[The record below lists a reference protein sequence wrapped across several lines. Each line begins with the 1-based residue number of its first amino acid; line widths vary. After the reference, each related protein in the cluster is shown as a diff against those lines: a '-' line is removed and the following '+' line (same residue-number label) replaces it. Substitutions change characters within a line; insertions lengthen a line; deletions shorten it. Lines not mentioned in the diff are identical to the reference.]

1 MGEIVLVDTS
11 VLMNVLDVRGFN
23 QNREPVLA
31 EFERLIEQGAHLFLP
46 MAAVLEA
53 GNHIAQLADGR
64 VRRSTAELFA
74 ERIRQALD
82 GEAPWRP
89 MQFPESATM
98 ATWLDE
104 FPDAAMKGLGIG
116 DLSIRKDWEALCKRY
131 RLSRVRVWTL
141 DGDLAGLDR
150 RPGGRH

>member
-1 MGEIVLVDTS
+1 
-11 VLMNVLDVRGFN
+11 
-23 QNREPVLA
+23 
-31 EFERLIEQGAHLFLP
+31 
-46 MAAVLEA
+46 
-53 GNHIAQLADGR
+53 
-64 VRRSTAELFA
+64 
-74 ERIRQALD
+74 
-82 GEAPWRP
+82 

>member
-1 MGEIVLVDTS
+1 MAEIVLVDTS

-23 QNREPVLA
+23 QNREPVLT

-89 MQFPESATM
+89 MQFPESAAM
-98 ATWLDE
+98 ASWLDE

-116 DLSIRKDWEALCKRY
+116 DLSIRKDWEALCERHP
-131 RLSRVRVWTL
+131 LSRVRVWTL
-141 DGDLAGLDR
+141 DSDLDGLDR
-150 RPGGRH
+150 RPGRRH

>member
-23 QNREPVLA
+23 QNREPVLV

-89 MQFPESATM
+89 MQFPESETM

-116 DLSIRKDWEALCKRY
+116 DLSIQKDWEALCERHP
-131 RLSRVRVWTL
+131 LSPVRVWTL
-141 DGDLAGLDR
+141 DSDLAGLDR
-150 RPGGRH
+150 RPGRRR

>member
-1 MGEIVLVDTS
+1 MSEIVLVDTS
-11 VLMNVLDVRGFN
+11 VLMNALDVRGFN
-23 QNREPVLA
+23 QRRTEVLE
-31 EFERLIEQGAHLFLP
+31 EFESLIEEGAHLFLP

-53 GNHIAQLADGR
+53 GNHIAQLANGR
-64 VRRSTAELFA
+64 IRRSTAELFA

-104 FPDAAMKGLGIG
+104 FPDAAMNGLGIG
-116 DLSIRKDWEALCKRY
+116 DLSIRKDWEALCERY
-131 RLSRVRVWTL
+131 PLSRVRVWTL
-141 DGDLAGLDR
+141 DRDLTGLDR
-150 RPGGRH
+150 RPEQRR